1 MSLLRDF
8 LHRKKQSEIV
18 VLIDIGPDSVAGA
31 YAQYTGGEK
40 PPRHYTRRLPI
51 EIRKGEPHEEAMLRA
66 LGALGDALI
75 SEGAPVLVRAVGSAS
90 VGTVLVSIDAPWQT
104 TSVRTEYLEQDE
116 SFTFTRDMGIGALKN
131 TSTASAGKMLADESI
146 IGTILNGYETRDPYG
161 KRAHR
166 ASIIV
171 LTSLIDEQVAKSIH
185 EALRRLYHTKK
196 ILTISGSSLRYQAL
210 CIAFP
215 HERDALILDATGP
228 LTSIALIRRDLLM
241 DIIEVPGTPDTAAWL
256 KNISGKLA
264 RLAERFPLPRTIF
277 LLTKEKDLAS
287 ERKTLDVANLGSL
300 WLSDNPPTIISLLRS
315 HIIGL
320 VQEEAS
326 VTPDLPLLLMALY
339 YQSRTPE
346 GSLPV
351 DK

>member
-1 MSLLRDF
+1 MGVLRGLF
-8 LHRKKQSEIV
+8 HRKKHSEIA
-18 VLIDIGPDSVAGA
+18 VLIDIGADSVAGG
-31 YAQYTGGEK
+31 YAQYTEGEK
-40 PPRHYTRRLPI
+40 PVVHYTRRLPI
-51 EIRKGEPHEEAMLRA
+51 ELRKGEPHEEAMLHA
-66 LGALGDALI
+66 LGALGDTLI
-75 SEGAPVLVRAVGSAS
+75 REGAPTLVRAVGSAS
-90 VGTVLVSIDAPWQT
+90 VGTVLLSIDAPWQT

-116 SFTFTRDMGIGALKN
+116 PFTFTRDMVIGALKN
-131 TSTASAGKMLADESI
+131 TSAAPAGKMLADESI

-185 EALRRLYHTKK
+185 EALRHLYHTKN

-215 HERDALILDATGP
+215 HERDTLILDATGP
-228 LTSIALIRRDLLM
+228 LTSIALVRRDLLM
-241 DIIEVPGTPDTAAWL
+241 DIIEVPAAPDTAAWL

-300 WLSDNPPTIISLLRS
+300 WLSDNPPTIISLVPS

-320 VQEEAS
+320 VQEAAS
-326 VTPDLPLLLMALY
+326 TTPDLPLLLMALY
-339 YQSRTPE
+339 YQSRTSA

>member
-1 MSLLRDF
+1 MSLLNSLF
-8 LHRKKQSEIV
+8 HGKKHSETA
-18 VLIDIGPDSVAGA
+18 VLIDIGADSVAGA
-31 YAQYTGGEK
+31 YAQYGEGEK
-40 PPRHYTRRLPI
+40 PLIHYTRRLPI
-51 EIRKGEPHEEAMLRA
+51 EVRKGEPHEEAMLRA
-66 LGALGDALI
+66 LGVLGDALI
-75 SEGAPVLVRAVGSAS
+75 SEGAPVLVRAVGSARINA
-90 VGTVLVSIDAPWQT
+90 VLVSIDAPWQT

-116 SFTFTRDMGIGALKN
+116 PFVFTKDMVVGALKN
-131 TSTASAGKMLADESI
+131 SNAAPTGKTLADESV

-161 KRAHR
+161 KRARR

-171 LTSLIDEQVAKSIH
+171 LASFIDEQVAKSIH
-185 EALRRLYHTKK
+185 DALRRLYHTKN
-196 ILTISGSSLRYQAL
+196 ILTISGNSLRYQAL

-215 HERDALILDATGP
+215 HERDALILDTTGP

-241 DIIEVPGTPDTAAWL
+241 DIIEVPGTADTASWL

-287 ERKTLDVANLGSL
+287 ERQTLDVANLGSL
-300 WLSDNPPTIISLLRS
+300 WLSDNPPKIISLLPS

-320 VQEEAS
+320 IQEAAS

-339 YQSRTPE
+339 YQSRA
-346 GSLPV
+346 V